1 MGNNRGQ
8 SLVIFVLFLPI
19 VVILLSALFDLGND
33 LINNAKIEYEIK
45 DTIKYGLNHI
55 EEENVKDKLETLLEK
70 NIDEKGN
77 VDIDNEV
84 IKISIKDKVYTG
96 YKENN
101 KIVIKEG

>member
-1 MGNNRGQ
+1 MGNNKGQ

-19 VVILLSALFDLGND
+19 VVILLNALFDLGND
-33 LINNAKIEYEIK
+33 LVDNVKTEYEIK

-55 EEENVKDKLETLLEK
+55 DEEDIENKLKVLLKENIKEDTNINIK
-70 NIDEKGN
+70 NK
-77 VDIDNEV
+77 V

-101 KIVIKEG
+101 KIVIEG